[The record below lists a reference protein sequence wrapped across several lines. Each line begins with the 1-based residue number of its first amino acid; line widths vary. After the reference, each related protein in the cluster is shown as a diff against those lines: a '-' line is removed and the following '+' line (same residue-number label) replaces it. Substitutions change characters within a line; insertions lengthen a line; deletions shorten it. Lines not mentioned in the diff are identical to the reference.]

1 MSLKA
6 YYLDLM
12 VAERSNSEAAR
23 GELLSR
29 LGELQKR
36 MAPMA
41 SQNFCVGDLK
51 FQVRDLSAENA
62 GLREQFAQAIDDLT
76 EWQQ

>member
-12 VAERSNSEAAR
+12 VADQNNSEAAR
-23 GELLSR
+23 GESLSK

-36 MAPMA
+36 LASMA
-41 SQNFCVGDLK
+41 SQNSCVDDLGL
-51 FQVRDLSAENA
+51 QVRDLSAENA
-62 GLREQFAQAIDDLT
+62 GLRD
-76 EWQQ
+76 